1 MRQSGSERSHGTANG
16 SGNREAD
23 SGDRLLDTVQYCRV
37 GGIQEGYGWWTVLE
51 PHLTDSYKKETHAA
65 RQQTR
70 KDLKDENNAL
80 LASVRQMRGQQ

>member
-1 MRQSGSERSHGTANG
+1 MDQLN
-16 SGNREAD
+16 
-23 SGDRLLDTVQYCRV
+23 
-37 GGIQEGYGWWTVLE
+37 YGWWTVLE

>member
-1 MRQSGSERSHGTANG
+1 MDRVNGT
-16 SGNREAD
+16 R
-23 SGDRLLDTVQYCRV
+23 
-37 GGIQEGYGWWTVLE
+37 I
-51 PHLTDSYKKETHAA
+51 DSYKKETHAA

>member
-1 MRQSGSERSHGTANG
+1 MDQLN
-16 SGNREAD
+16 
-23 SGDRLLDTVQYCRV
+23 
-37 GGIQEGYGWWTVLE
+37 YGWWTVLE

-80 LASVRQMRGQQ
+80 LASALDRCAASSELPPSQ

>member
-1 MRQSGSERSHGTANG
+1 MRFA
-16 SGNREAD
+16 
-23 SGDRLLDTVQYCRV
+23 LP
-37 GGIQEGYGWWTVLE
+37 EGMDQLNYGWWTVLE